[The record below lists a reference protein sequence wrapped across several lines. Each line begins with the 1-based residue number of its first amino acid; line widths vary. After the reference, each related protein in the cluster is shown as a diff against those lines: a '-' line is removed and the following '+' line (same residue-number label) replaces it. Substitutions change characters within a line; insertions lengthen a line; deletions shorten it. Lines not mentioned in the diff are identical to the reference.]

1 MIKLAIIFGGKSTEH
16 DISLTSATSIINN
29 LNKDKYNIYPI
40 YIDKQGTFN
49 QLTLSDKKEI
59 NLKEEITKLTPIPNI
74 IKYLENIDIVFP
86 ILHGKYGEDGTIQ
99 GMLELID
106 KKYVG
111 CKTLSSSLC
120 MDKIYTK
127 ILVNS
132 CGINTTKSI
141 NIKKYK
147 DTYIYLDNNFN
158 KTLLDKKTL
167 KELIK
172 EELNYPIFIKPSNS
186 GSSVGVYKIKKEE
199 DLIPNLEKAFLY
211 DNKVLIEE
219 AIIGREVE
227 CAIIGNEEPIAS
239 PIGEVLSASDF
250 YSYDSK
256 YNNKES
262 KTIIPATLDKNISN
276 KIKDTAIKAYTAC
289 DCKGLS
295 RVDFFIEKNTNRI
308 ILNEINTMPGFTEIS
323 MYPKL
328 IEQLGYSYSDILDKL
343 IDLAFKS

>member
-59 NLKEEITKLTPIPNI
+59 NLKEEITKLIPIPNI

-132 CGINTTKSI
+132 CGINTAKSI

-328 IEQLGYSYSDILDKL
+328 IEQLDYSYSDILDKL

>member
-59 NLKEEITKLTPIPNI
+59 NLKEEITKLIPIPNI

-132 CGINTTKSI
+132 CGINTAKSI